1 MAEARQSVVNLR
13 QIEFHEIH
21 NREIVGR
28 GSFGTVYKAEWQN
41 RYVAVKEF
49 YITADQKA
57 IQTEVKQLS
66 RVVHPN
72 IIALYGVSIKDECV
86 YIVMEYAEGGSL
98 YNFLH
103 GKTNA
108 YYSAAHAM
116 NWALQCAEGVA
127 YLHAMKPK
135 PIIHRDLKPPNL
147 LLVNYGRNVKICDFG
162 TAADKSTWMTNNQGS
177 AAWMAPE
184 VFEGSHYSEK
194 CDVFSWGIILW
205 ELLTRQ
211 QPFKDVQHALSIL
224 WGVHKGNRPPIIEG
238 CPKPIEDLY
247 TSCWS
252 REPSERP
259 SMQHVVKIMT
269 LLCEYFPGA
278 DKPLDCKDTL
288 NLPNKEHSE
297 TDATI
302 DNNRV
307 SFSPWSSIH
316 SSQKTPTNSESVRHL
331 TNMFNNLSNA
341 NSPSSPGKKSPR
353 FNPSVSTSL
362 TLNNKNNN
370 DRISDEKSDS
380 WGQSIHANDP
390 FRLKPSQETANR
402 NETIRNGILK
412 RGNLPMTAL
421 SVDIDPNA
429 WALKNENITSELF
442 KNESKSDNKQRLIV
456 TGTKPVIPENDDD
469 NDDVLSNACAVSVD
483 DDDYDDDYAA
493 DQSLHQMLDP
503 SLQPEPPIP
512 NNRLSQEI
520 YQDHTR
526 LAKEYLRVDTE
537 LYYATDR
544 RDKYLASLDPE
555 EREQKIIL
563 MKKLEE
569 KEELL
574 ELYNDL
580 KQQLERIRASQ
591 KQQQQ
596 QQQTIS
602 PQSSSSS
609 DPQTSRSVNVLQSQ
623 VSCDSLAADPADD
636 GWVLI
641 PTKENNT

>member
-1 MAEARQSVVNLR
+1 MAEARQPIVNLR
-13 QIEFHEIH
+13 QIEFDEIH

-41 RYVAVKEF
+41 HYVAVKEF
-49 YITADQKA
+49 YITAEQKA
-57 IQTEVKQLS
+57 IQAEVKQLS

-72 IIALYGVSIKDECV
+72 IIALYGVSIQNECV
-86 YIVMEYAEGGSL
+86 YLIMEYAEGGSL
-98 YNFLH
+98 YDFLH
-103 GKTNA
+103 GKA
-108 YYSAAHAM
+108 KPYYSAAHAM

-147 LLVNYGRNVKICDFG
+147 LLVNSARNLKICDFG

-205 ELLTRQ
+205 ELLARQ

-238 CPKPIEDLY
+238 CPKPIEELY

-252 REPSERP
+252 REPSDRP
-259 SMQHVVKIMT
+259 SMQHVVEIMT

-278 DKPLDCKDTL
+278 DQPLEYKETL
-288 NLPNKEHSE
+288 NFHQQSSKEFSE

-302 DNNRV
+302 DNSRV
-307 SFSPWSSIH
+307 CFSPWSSLH

-331 TNMFNNLSNA
+331 ANMFNNLSNA
-341 NSPSSPGKKSPR
+341 NSPNSAGKRSPR
-353 FNPSVSTSL
+353 FSPSVSTS
-362 TLNNKNNN
+362 TLNNNNNN
-370 DRISDEKSDS
+370 DSISEEKSDS
-380 WGQSIHANDP
+380 WSSSVHSNDP
-390 FRLKPSQETANR
+390 FRLKPSQETVNR
-402 NETIRNGILK
+402 NETIRNEILK
-412 RGNLPMTAL
+412 RGNLPMMTAP
-421 SVDIDPNA
+421 SVEIDPNA
-429 WALKNENITSELF
+429 WELKNDNMVDFFENT
-442 KNESKSDNKQRLIV
+442 SKSDSKQRLTV
-456 TGTKPVIPENDDD
+456 TETKPVIPE
-469 NDDVLSNACAVSVD
+469 D
-483 DDDYDDDYAA
+483 DDDDEDDDDLPNACSVDDDYAA

-503 SLQPEPPIP
+503 SLQPELPIP

-544 RDKYLASLDPE
+544 RDKYLASLDPI

-580 KQQLERIRASQ
+580 KQQIERIRAT
-591 KQQQQ
+591 QQA
-596 QQQTIS
+596 TTTPTMTSSPTS
-602 PQSSSSS
+602 PQLNSTS

-623 VSCDSLAADPADD
+623 ISSDSLAADPADD

>member
-1 MAEARQSVVNLR
+1 MAEARQPIVNLR
-13 QIEFHEIH
+13 QIEFDDIR

-28 GSFGTVYKAEWQN
+28 GSFGTVYKALWQN

-49 YITADQKA
+49 YVTADQKA

-72 IIALYGVSIKDECV
+72 IIALYGVSIKNESV
-86 YIVMEYAEGGSL
+86 YLVMEYAEGGSL

-103 GKTNA
+103 GKANP

-135 PIIHRDLKPPNL
+135 PLIHRDLKPPNL
-147 LLVNYGRNVKICDFG
+147 LLVNFGRNLKICDFG

-205 ELLTRQ
+205 ELLSRQ
-211 QPFKDVQHALSIL
+211 QPFKEVQHALTIL

-259 SMQHVVKIMT
+259 SMQHVVEIMT
-269 LLCEYFPGA
+269 ILCDYFPGA
-278 DKPLDCKDTL
+278 DLPLDCKDPL
-288 NLPNKEHSE
+288 NQQPSKEHSE

-302 DNNRV
+302 DNTRV
-307 SFSPWSSIH
+307 SFSPWSSLH

-331 TNMFNNLSNA
+331 ANMFNNLSNA
-341 NSPSSPGKKSPR
+341 NSPNSPSKRSPR
-353 FNPSVSTSL
+353 FSPSVSTS
-362 TLNNKNNN
+362 TLNNNNN
-370 DRISDEKSDS
+370 NNSNSNRTPDEKPDS
-380 WGQSIHANDP
+380 WSSSFQTSSDP

-429 WALKNENITSELF
+429 WALKNDSVVNLFENTS
-442 KNESKSDNKQRLIV
+442 KTDNKQRLTV
-456 TGTKPVIPENDDD
+456 TETKPVIHE
-469 NDDVLSNACAVSVD
+469 D
-483 DDDYDDDYAA
+483 DDDEDDDDDRENACSVDDDYAA

-503 SLQPEPPIP
+503 SLQPELPIP

-544 RDKYLASLDPE
+544 RDKYLASLDPI
-555 EREQKIIL
+555 EREQKMIL

-580 KQQLERIRASQ
+580 KQQLERIRAAQ
-591 KQQQQ
+591 A
-596 QQQTIS
+596 QQTT
-602 PQSSSSS
+602 SSTSAQITSSA
-609 DPQTSRSVNVLQSQ
+609 DPQTSRSVKVLQSQ
-623 VSCDSLAADPADD
+623 ISSDSLAADPADD

-641 PTKENNT
+641 PTKESNT